1 MSGRLPQF
9 GSQGELEAFPLV
21 APVPESRR
29 VVWAIGGGKG
39 GIGKSFISSSLA
51 IYLAQT
57 GKNVVIVDFDL
68 GGANLHTCLGTEIP
82 SKSLSDFLA
91 GRTRNINDIVSETGI
106 KNLRFISGANDAL
119 NVANVDGHKV
129 ESLLEAIKTIPC
141 DYLILDLGAGTSQ
154 ATLDFFLAADRSIV
168 AITPEPTS
176 IENAYRFIKSAMYR
190 KIRLVEQ
197 SIGIQRVVE
206 EAMDHRNKFGIRSPS
221 DLIRHVAQMDKNAG
235 QRFLNEIKTLKM
247 NLIINQ
253 VRTRSDVELG
263 TSIKSVCQRYFGID
277 TDFVGHLEFDNAVWQ
292 SVRRKRPT
300 VLEYPHSL
308 LVSQVSAIT
317 KNLIDPNRGSQ
328 V

>member
-1 MSGRLPQF
+1 MAGRQPQF
-9 GSQGELEAFPLV
+9 GAPGELEAFPLV
-21 APVPESRR
+21 SPVPESQR

-57 GKNVVIVDFDL
+57 GKQVVVVDFDL

-82 SKSLSDFLA
+82 QRSISDFFA
-91 GRTRNINDIVSETGI
+91 GRTRNINDIICESGI

-119 NVANVDGHKV
+119 NVANIDGHKV
-129 ESLLEAIKTIPC
+129 ENLIEAIKTIKC
-141 DYLILDLGAGTSQ
+141 DYLLLDLGAGTSQ

-176 IENAYRFIKSAMYR
+176 IENAYRFIKSALYR

-197 SIGIQRVVE
+197 SIGIQRIVE

-221 DLIRHVAQMDKNAG
+221 DLIRHVAQMDPSAG
-235 QRFLNEIKTLKM
+235 QRFLDEVRRLKM

-277 TDFVGHLEFDNAVWQ
+277 TDFVGHLEYDNAVWQ
-292 SVRRKRPT
+292 SVRRKRPA